1 MAELLSHQIDFINWL
16 LKEVP
21 AKISGF
27 GGIDHWKDG
36 RETFDNIHVM
46 FEYPSG
52 VDARFTSTTK
62 NSYKDYEIRILGSK
76 GTINLDYTRA
86 EIFAEYNQLKEYGM
100 VDGVSGAT
108 KDAWQQGKGA
118 PIEAPGNDPTID
130 ALKQFRA
137 SIFEDAE
144 VISNIETGANTA
156 KCVQIGLD
164 AMYDEEIKYWKDYPK
179 LAFS

>member
-1 MAELLSHQIDFINWL
+1 VLDETPRQIT
-16 LKEVP
+16 
-21 AKISGF
+21 GF

-76 GTINLDYTRA
+76 GTINMDYTKA

-108 KDAWQQGKGA
+108 KEAWQQGNGA
-118 PIEAPGNDPTID
+118 PIDAPGNDPTLD
-130 ALKQFRA
+130 ALRQFRA
-137 SIFEDAE
+137 SIVDGAP
-144 VISNIETGANTA
+144 VISNIQTGANTA

-164 AMYDEEIKYWKDYPK
+164 AMYDEEIKYWNAYPS
-179 LAFS
+179 LTFS